1 MIEDD
6 AGKDDRIDSERR
18 ENFGLRVTINDMLEQ
33 WPKFVVAFEKHVA
46 GEDKVFKWLR
56 LLGSAVSLLLGVL
69 VWVALDRDAAIK
81 SNTSAMVETQRAM
94 AIAVAEL
101 TALRRDHDK
110 LEARFAN
117 ELEASRRK

>member
-33 WPKFVVAFEKHVA
+33 WPKFVLAFEKHVA
-46 GEDKVFKWLR
+46 GEDKVFRWLR
-56 LLGSAVSLLLGVL
+56 VLGSAVSVLLGVL
-69 VWVALDRDAAIK
+69 VWIALDRDASIK
-81 SNTSAMVETQRAM
+81 SNTESLVITQRAM
-94 AIAVAEL
+94 AVAVAEL

-110 LEARFAN
+110 LEARVQN
-117 ELEASRRK
+117 ELDSARRK